1 MKHYVISPW
10 KPGPGDSHTADDLC
24 EHFFTNTTTHC
35 KCHNILILQSYL
47 HLIYCTHTESACRYL
62 TAFGILFSGSMSL
75 NTGGFLKK
83 GIRNF
88 EIQSLILKLLKNK
101 TPDRLY

>member
-24 EHFFTNTTTHC
+24 EHFFTNTMTHC

-47 HLIYCTHTESACRYL
+47 HLNHCAQTESACRYL
-62 TAFGILFSGSMSL
+62 TAIGPLFSGSMSL
-75 NTGGFLKK
+75 NTGGFKK
-83 GIRNF
+83 SNQKF
-88 EIQSLILKLLKNK
+88 QNAVAYLETVQKQNTK
-101 TPDRLY
+101 